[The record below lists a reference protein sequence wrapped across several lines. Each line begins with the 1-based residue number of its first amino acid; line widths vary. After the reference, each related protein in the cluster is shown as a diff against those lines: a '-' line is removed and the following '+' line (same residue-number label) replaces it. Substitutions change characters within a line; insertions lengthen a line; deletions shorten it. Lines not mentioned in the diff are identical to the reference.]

1 MSSEPSRPTR
11 ANPEATPIDACS
23 GMPRRPESS
32 GKSFLTFAD
41 AATAAAAWSARFI
54 GTLNKA
60 ITASP
65 MYLSMRAPWLVSVAE
80 ARRRNSSTTE
90 YVVVAPRRPVISVKE
105 ERSAKTTVI
114 STRRPSSRWA
124 PHCVQQLGLRGL
136 RRIPRH
142 LKKTSVNP
150 TSGMPQTRQLAA
162 SGGVVISKGA
172 LIATHPISS
181 RRRVYVKTDQTRPVT
196 KRDSEDRL
204 LAHHC

>member
-11 ANPEATPIDACS
+11 AKPEAMPIDAFR
-23 GMPRRPESS
+23 GTPRRPESPGRS
-32 GKSFLTFAD
+32 SWSFAD
-41 AATAAAAWSARFI
+41 AATAAAAWSARLI

-65 MYLSMRAPWLVSVAE
+65 MYLSIKAPCLISVVE
-80 ARRRNSSTTE
+80 DKRRNSSTTE

-136 RRIPRH
+136 RRMPRH
-142 LKKTSVNP
+142 LKKAAVKP

-162 SGGVVISKGA
+162 SAGVLISKGV
-172 LIATHPISS
+172 LIATHSAWF
-181 RRRVYVKTDQTRPVT
+181 RRRVYLET
-196 KRDSEDRL
+196 DRL
-204 LAHHC
+204 ATEAVRQMGC